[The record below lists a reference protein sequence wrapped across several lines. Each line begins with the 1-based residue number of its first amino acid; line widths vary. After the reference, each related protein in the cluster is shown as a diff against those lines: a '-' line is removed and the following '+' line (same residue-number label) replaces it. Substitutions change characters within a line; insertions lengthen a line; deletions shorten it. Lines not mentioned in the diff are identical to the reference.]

1 VPLFLCPVLIV
12 TTVQDIVD
20 ILQDI
25 AATELAQP
33 WDNVGLLIG
42 SPASR
47 LSSILL
53 ALDPTSELVAQ
64 AQSLG
69 AELIITHHPAIFH
82 PLKTLRTDTPTGGFI
97 NAALQAGI
105 SVAGCHTNLDAA
117 RGGVNDVLAEALQ
130 LTGVSPLLPAENHN
144 QDSGLGRVG
153 DLVQPLSCKDFLHR
167 LEKAIEPPWLLEAG
181 SRPEI
186 IRRVAV
192 AGGSCSD
199 FSEKALSAGADV
211 YVTSE
216 VKHDIARWVEE
227 AGLWLI
233 DAGHFAT
240 ENPAMPALGQLLADR
255 LQQQNMAVAIHIGK
269 QEPPLKLVGQ

>member
-1 VPLFLCPVLIV
+1 M

-25 AATELAQP
+25 AAAELAQP

-42 SPASR
+42 SPANR
-47 LSSILL
+47 LGSILL

-69 AELIITHHPAIFH
+69 AKLIITHHPAIFH
-82 PLKTLRTDTPTGGFI
+82 PLKTLRTDTPTGDFI

-105 SVAGCHTNLDAA
+105 SVIGCHTNLDATI
-117 RGGVNDVLAEALQ
+117 GGVNDVLAEALQ
-130 LTGVSPLLPAENHN
+130 LTDVSPLLPAENMDN
-144 QDSGLGRVG
+144 GSGLGRVG
-153 DLVQPLSCKDFLHR
+153 DLVQPLSCDDFLRR
-167 LEKAIEPPWLLEAG
+167 LEKAIKPPWLLEAG
-181 SRPEI
+181 PRPEV

-199 FSEKALSAGADV
+199 FSANALSAGADV

-227 AGLWLI
+227 ARLWLI

-240 ENPAMPALGQLLADR
+240 ENPAMPALGQLLTER
-255 LQQQNMAVAIHIGK
+255 LQQQDMDVAIHIGK
-269 QEPPLKLVGQ
+269 QEAPLKLVR

>member
-1 VPLFLCPVLIV
+1 M

-42 SPASR
+42 SPTNR
-47 LSSILL
+47 LSSVLL
-53 ALDPTSELVAQ
+53 ALDPAGDLVAQ
-64 AQSLG
+64 AQALG

-82 PLKTLRTDTPTGGFI
+82 PLKALRTDTPTGSFI

-105 SVAGCHTNLDAA
+105 SVIGCHTNLDAA
-117 RGGVNDVLAEALQ
+117 VGGVNDVLAEALQ
-130 LTGVSPLLPAENHN
+130 LTDTVPLLPAENRDN
-144 QDSGLGRVG
+144 GSGLGRVG
-153 DLVQPLSCKDFLHR
+153 NLIQPLSSEDFIRR
-167 LEKAIEPPWLLEAG
+167 LRETLDPPWLLEAG
-181 SRPEI
+181 KRPGM

-199 FSEKALSAGADV
+199 FSETALRAGADV
-211 YVTSE
+211 FVTSE

-240 ENPAMPALGQLLADR
+240 ENPAMPALQLLLANR
-255 LQQQNMAVAIHIGK
+255 LQQQEMEIPIHVGE
-269 QEPPLKLVGQ
+269 QEAPLTLVRP